1 MRYYRKIPPNYKV
14 PLILPQL
21 THLASICAKSGVTQ
35 AVLSP
40 GSRCAPISLAFIR
53 HPEIHCRTIPDE
65 RSAAFIAM
73 GMAQQLQKPVILVCT
88 SGSAS
93 LNYGP
98 AIAEAFYQQIPL
110 LVLTADRPPEW
121 IDQWD
126 GQTIRQEKLYGQHVK
141 ESFTFPDEAHLP
153 DKLWHAKRIVKEA
166 LVLSKSFPMGPVHI
180 NIPVREPFYP
190 LPEEKFAF
198 EVTDLEPPL
207 EIQTGT
213 STFGDE
219 ARQKIRAQLG
229 KYRKILLLPG
239 QQRPNR
245 VIKDLLAE
253 IIRKRQAVLVTDVIS
268 NQGQQGAIIHHDF
281 FIKDPETQKEMAP
294 ELIISFG
301 KSILSKAMKQFLR
314 KSEAAH
320 WHIQPAGN
328 VPDPFQK
335 LGQIIRMHPEYFLE
349 YFTAEQGPADP
360 VFVKK
365 WNQKN
370 EALRNNIHTL
380 LEKQVFGELVALKQV
395 LARLPAFGKVH
406 LANSLAVRNVNRLGL
421 PEKDLEVIC
430 NRGTSGIDGSTST
443 AVGCTFTTKENV
455 TLITG
460 DMAFFYDRNAFWHQ
474 YQLTNLRVVLFNNH
488 GGGIFRMID
497 GPAEQPELEEYFET
511 HQKLSAKYLAAE
523 MGFEYRIVKDAAA
536 LEDCLETFFQKSL
549 HPKIVEIESS
559 SESNTRTLKMLK
571 ESIQKFLLDRNL

>member
-1 MRYYRKIPPNYKV
+1 M
-14 PLILPQL
+14 ILPQL

-73 GMAQQLQKPVILVCT
+73 GMAQQLQKPVVLVCT
-88 SGSAS
+88 SGSAA
-93 LNYGP
+93 LNYAP
-98 AIAEAFYQQIPL
+98 AVAEAFYQQIPL

-126 GQTIRQEKLYGQHVK
+126 GQTIRQENLYGPHVK
-141 ESFTFPDEAHLP
+141 ESFTFPDEAQLP

-190 LPEEKFAF
+190 LPDEKYAF

-207 EIQTGT
+207 EIQTGL
-213 STFGDE
+213 STFGEE
-219 ARQKIRAQLG
+219 AIQKIRAQLG

-245 VIKDLLAE
+245 AIKTFLAE

-268 NQGQQGAIIHHDF
+268 NQVQEGAIIHHDF

-294 ELIISFG
+294 ELVISFG

-314 KSEAAH
+314 KSQSTH
-320 WHIQPAGN
+320 WHVQPAGR

-335 LGQIIRMHPEYFLE
+335 LGQIIRAQPEYFLE
-349 YFTAEQGPADP
+349 HFSNEQGPADP
-360 VFVKK
+360 VFIQS
-365 WNQKN
+365 WSQKN
-370 EALRNNIHTL
+370 EALRNGIQGL
-380 LEKQVFGELVALKQV
+380 LEKQAFGELLALKRV
-395 LARLPAFGKVH
+395 LAKLPPFGKVH

-421 PEKDLEVIC
+421 PEKDLEIIC
-430 NRGTSGIDGSTST
+430 NRGTSGIDGSSST

-488 GGGIFRMID
+488 GGGIFRMIE

-511 HQKLSAKYLAAE
+511 HQKLSANHLAAE
-523 MGFEYRIVKDAAA
+523 MGFEYRLVRDAAA
-536 LEDCLETFFQKSL
+536 LEECLETFFQKSL

-559 SESNTRTLKMLK
+559 SESNTRTLKMLH
-571 ESIQKFLLDRNL
+571 EAIQKFLIDRNL